1 MIRTLRAFLMYFAPI
16 HLFRTLCLL
25 DVLKSL
31 QSEFRRHVVA
41 KAIAQEAR
49 IVEIIPTTVETDII
63 NARERSIANDH
74 LFEHLRWQATVEDL
88 RNLCSIMKGTKG
100 YSSMNGFGKE
110 LEAELD
116 VVSI

>member
-1 MIRTLRAFLMYFAPI
+1 MYFAPMN
-16 HLFRTLCLL
+16 LFRTLWLS

-31 QSEFRRHVVA
+31 QSEFRRRVVA

-49 IVEIIPTTVETDII
+49 IMEIIPPCIETDII

-88 RNLCSIMKGTKG
+88 RNLCSIMKDG
-100 YSSMNGFGKE
+100 YSSMNGFGKK

>member
-1 MIRTLRAFLMYFAPI
+1 MYFDPI
-16 HLFRTLCLL
+16 NQFRPLCPS

-49 IVEIIPTTVETDII
+49 IVEIIPPCVESDII

-74 LFEHLRWQATVEDL
+74 LFEHIRWQATVEDL
-88 RNLCSIMKGTKG
+88 RNLCSIMKEAKG
-100 YSSMNGFGKE
+100 YSSMNGFGKK